1 MSARENAIDTIRQ
14 EHHSLGVVLHTLQEL
29 LNKVAANHAVADFG
43 LFAAALYYIDD
54 FPERCHHPKEENHLF
69 KAMRLRSA
77 ESADVLDRLQSEHAR
92 GAVSLTNLHRALV
105 HYQGG
110 APEGLSMFRAA
121 VDGYVADMREHM
133 ACEDALMKR
142 AQVLLTDDDWRQI
155 ASAFAANDDP
165 LFGHN
170 QRLEFTRLYQ
180 RIMVLAPRKMKT
192 ALRAGKSPPYPPL

>member
-1 MSARENAIDTIRQ
+1 MRASEIAIATIQQ
-14 EHHSLGVVLHTLQEL
+14 EHRSLGMVLHVLQKL

-54 FPERCHHPKEENHLF
+54 FPERCHHPREEDHLF
-69 KAMRLRSA
+69 SAMRLRSA
-77 ESADVLDRLQSEHAR
+77 ESTAVLDRLQADHR
-92 GAVSLTNLHRALV
+92 DGAAALSKLHRALV

-110 APEGLSMFRAA
+110 APEGLRHFQAA

-142 AQVLLTDDDWRQI
+142 AQVVLTGDDWAQI

-165 LFGHN
+165 LFGGN
-170 QRLEFTRLYQ
+170 RRLEFTQLYQ
-180 RIMVLAPRKMKT
+180 RIMVLAPRKMKS
-192 ALRAGKSPPYPPL
+192 ALRAAGSPLPPPL